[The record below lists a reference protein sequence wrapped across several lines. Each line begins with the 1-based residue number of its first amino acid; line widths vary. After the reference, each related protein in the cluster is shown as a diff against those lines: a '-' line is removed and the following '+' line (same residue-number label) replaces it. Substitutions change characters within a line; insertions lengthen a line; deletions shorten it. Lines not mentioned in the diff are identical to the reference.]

1 MSRAGEE
8 KKKAMMLL
16 DLICYTYGSLSL
28 LQLSLWELS
37 TPPKSKGD
45 LNNDLLRFQ
54 FLITFNLKS
63 EYRANIPVQ
72 ECKCFTW
79 VRSTDKIK
87 RPQCF
92 YVF

>member
-8 KKKAMMLL
+8 KEKGYDVIGFNLL
-16 DLICYTYGSLSL
+16 HIWLFVTATTFSLGTEYTL
-28 LQLSLWELS
+28 
-37 TPPKSKGD
+37 KSKGD